1 MTSSNDKK
9 HLQEESTHSATQDIS
24 NSSEQQTETNAE
36 TNIETNIEDQQTE
49 SLSDGEMFL
58 DVSEFNIDDDPLG
71 SVTRSKLHFFWLADC
86 SGSMSVQ
93 GKIQALNNA
102 IHDCIPAT
110 REANNTNA
118 FADMLVRSIKFSN
131 GASWHVETPTGVDD
145 FVWND
150 LEAYGRTDLGAA
162 IRLLSLELT
171 PEKMGRRALPPVIVL
186 LSDGTPTDDWE
197 KALESFN
204 GTGWGYPG
212 RTVRIAV
219 AIGRDSNK
227 EVLAKFT
234 GNPETV
240 FEANNAQRLTELIK
254 WASVTLSKYA
264 SSGASQVDAIPGQG
278 TVIPPAPPIP
288 DELDEDFE
296 LW

>member
-1 MTSSNDKK
+1 MSDIPTG
-9 HLQEESTHSATQDIS
+9 TTATDVNLS
-24 NSSEQQTETNAE
+24 
-36 TNIETNIEDQQTE
+36 E
-49 SLSDGEMFL
+49 SLPDL
-58 DVSEFNIDDDPLG
+58 DDDPLG

-131 GASWHVETPTGVDD
+131 GASWHVENPTPVDD
-145 FVWND
+145 FTWAD

-171 PEKMGRRALPPVIVL
+171 PEKMGRRALPPVVVL

-204 GTGWGYPG
+204 ATGWGYPG

-219 AIGRDSNK
+219 VSVETPTKKFWQIYRKSRDR
-227 EVLAKFT
+227 F
-234 GNPETV
+234 
-240 FEANNAQRLTELIK
+240 
-254 WASVTLSKYA
+254 
-264 SSGASQVDAIPGQG
+264 
-278 TVIPPAPPIP
+278 
-288 DELDEDFE
+288 
-296 LW
+296 